1 MYKIVDNTIKVK
13 KVSIIIPIYG
23 VELFIERCA
32 ISLFEQTLDDIE
44 YIFVDDCTMDKSVQ
58 ILQGIIAKYPQRKD
72 NVFIIRH
79 EKNKGLASARK
90 TGLTLFMVSMLLIVI
105 VMIGLK
111 GICMSICTKKRYLQ
125 MLILYGVIIIEVT
138 ENQKKQFQRRY
149 NLN

>member
-79 EKNKGLASARK
+79 ERNKGLASARK
-90 TGLTLFMVSMLLIVI
+90 TGLKFVHGEYVAHCDSDDWVERNMYEYLYQEAISANADIVWCDYYRSD
-105 VMIGLK
+105 GK
-111 GICMSICTKKRYLQ
+111 
-125 MLILYGVIIIEVT
+125 
-138 ENQKKQFQRRY
+138 QKKQFQRRY

>member
-1 MYKIVDNTIKVK
+1 MYKIVDNTITVK
-13 KVSIIIPIYG
+13 KGSIIIPIYG

-79 EKNKGLASARK
+79 VREQNKFAENK
-90 TGLTLFMVSMLLIVI
+90 
-105 VMIGLK
+105 
-111 GICMSICTKKRYLQ
+111 
-125 MLILYGVIIIEVT
+125 EVT

>member
-79 EKNKGLASARK
+79 ERNKGLASARK
-90 TGLTLFMVSMLLIVI
+90 TGLKFVHGEYVAHCDSDDW
-105 VMIGLK
+105 LK

-138 ENQKKQFQRRY
+138 ENQKNNF
-149 NLN
+149 NEGTT

>member
-79 EKNKGLASARK
+79 ERNKGLASARK
-90 TGLTLFMVSMLLIVI
+90 DRKSVV
-105 VMIGLK
+105 
-111 GICMSICTKKRYLQ
+111 
-125 MLILYGVIIIEVT
+125 
-138 ENQKKQFQRRY
+138 
-149 NLN
+149 